1 MGETDAVDE
10 SAGTESSDSSTDD
23 PRVESEAAPDAIGSG
38 SGLADL
44 GYRRTEAECHQRA
57 CEGTLWY
64 DDHTLVCG
72 RCSHTVDM
80 DIRRRTIDVEDPW
93 ERYRNDP
100 PTYHHSKR
108 VRMPGGFLHAYDWV
122 DSDDTDGPVG
132 SLPGAK
138 FYR

>member
-1 MGETDAVDE
+1 MGESEQTE
-10 SAGTESSDSSTDD
+10 TETESG
-23 PRVESEAAPDAIGSG
+23 PDAIGSG

-44 GYRRTEAECHQRA
+44 GYRKTEAECHERG

-80 DIRRRTIDVEDPW
+80 DIRRRTIVVKNPWTRYREDPP
-93 ERYRNDP
+93 RYHYSN
-100 PTYHHSKR
+100 R

-132 SLPGAK
+132 ALPGES
-138 FYR
+138 FYK